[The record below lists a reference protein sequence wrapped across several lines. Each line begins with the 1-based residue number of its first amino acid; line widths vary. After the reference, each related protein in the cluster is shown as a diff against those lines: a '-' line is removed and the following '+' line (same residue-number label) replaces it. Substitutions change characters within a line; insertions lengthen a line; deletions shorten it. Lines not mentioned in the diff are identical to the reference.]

1 MTQRK
6 TYASALTKEELIK
19 GGITLISEEGY
30 VFRGDKQ
37 VIPSINRQGY
47 WMLNIYE
54 LDENGE
60 KIKLPVKRKF
70 KGCKNYSDTYI
81 YKVRLVGLHRAM
93 WAWFNNEVPEG
104 YVVDHINNKHESI
117 EDYKLDNLQLLTPAE
132 NLEKEAGESVRQLK
146 CKLDRPL
153 SYYEAKLKMYEKKY
167 EEAKKDHD
175 VELIHSLRG
184 NLADTKARIRYWL
197 SHQEEAER
205 LIAEKAALEA
215 NNKSKKRAY
224 HKKADTIKN
233 LKAKIKNARAHYKA
247 AKEEYGADDLVV
259 LQLKSDWHLAIYD
272 LNKYLADNYLIKT
285 SFSSENEE

>member
-1 MTQRK
+1 MKNNYARK
-6 TYASALTKEELIK
+6 LTKEELIK
-19 GGITLISEEGY
+19 GGITLITEEGY
-30 VFRGDKQ
+30 VFKGEKQ
-37 VIPSINRQGY
+37 VIPTINKQGY
-47 WMLNIYE
+47 WTVLIYE
-54 LDENGE
+54 LDDEGK
-60 KIKLPVKRKF
+60 KIKQPVKRKC
-70 KGCKNYSDTYI
+70 KGCSMVTDTYI
-81 YKVRLVGLHRAM
+81 YKIRTIGLHRAM

-117 EDYKLDNLQLLTPAE
+117 EDYQLDNLQLLTPAE

-153 SYYEAKLKMYEKKY
+153 SYYEDKLKMYEEKY
-167 EEAKKDHD
+167 EEAKNAHD
-175 VELIHSLRG
+175 AELAHKLRG

-205 LIAEKAALEA
+205 LIAEKAAWEA

-224 HKKADTIKN
+224 HKKADTIKE
-233 LKAKIKNARAHYKA
+233 LKAKIKTARMHYKA

-285 SFSSENEE
+285 SFLSENEE